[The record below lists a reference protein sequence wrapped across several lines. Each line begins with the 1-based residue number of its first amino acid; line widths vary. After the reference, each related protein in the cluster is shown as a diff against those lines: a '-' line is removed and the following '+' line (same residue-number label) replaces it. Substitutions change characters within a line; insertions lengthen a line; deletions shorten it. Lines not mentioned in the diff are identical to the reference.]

1 MFDLLFVV
9 SAVAVAMIY
18 ALAAFGLIVTFRVTG
33 VFNLAFGYQASLAAF
48 LYWQMTVAWE
58 LSAPLSAALIV
69 CVLSPLMGAAIQL
82 TLFRRTR
89 DMLTAII
96 VTLGLGI
103 GLGGLIQVV
112 WRTSEVRSVP
122 SVFGSGTVDLFGT
135 SVTVN
140 EIGVIVMTVAIGV
153 ALRLLMVNSRLGL
166 RMQAV
171 VDNPELA
178 AVTGI
183 PYGRVNAIAWGLGTA
198 LASLSGILLAPLL
211 NLDVTILSA
220 LVVYAFAVAVF
231 GRLRSMPLAMAGALL
246 LSFAQTW
253 ADRNPDVFEF
263 LSGSARDILPFVLLV
278 VALLAQPSAR
288 RGLRVVG
295 GGLQRVARE
304 RGNESPVPAMVT
316 VVVLALVAVAMGS
329 YWVYIAIGGVVYAM
343 VALSINLLTGA
354 SAQIS
359 LCQVTFMGLGAV
371 TAGKLLE
378 SGVSW
383 FLAALGGVVVAALA
397 GLVVAV
403 CAFRLQGLFLTLLTL
418 AFAYAVM
425 QLVFEN
431 EEIIGP
437 AGVRVGR
444 PEAGAVSFQDD
455 HAYLAL
461 VVVVLLAAMWLVAK
475 GLQGPWGRAL
485 AILTAGDDVAE
496 VAGLGV
502 RGWKVRVFVLSAALA
517 GLAGVLFAGA
527 QDLVSAQSF
536 TPLASLTIL
545 ALAVVGGVTRSFGP
559 IIAGFLVSASSPI
572 LSSLIDNPGNV
583 SLILFGLMTM
593 QVAVMYPAGYAGM
606 IPSGWRRTRTPSSS
620 PPTPPGEPVAEDL
633 VPASAEAAR

>member
-33 VFNLAFGYQASLAAF
+33 VFNLAFGFQASLAAF
-48 LYWQMTVAWE
+48 LYWQMTVGWG
-58 LSAPLSAALIV
+58 LSAPVSAAVIV
-69 CVLSPLMGAAIQL
+69 FVLSPLMGAVIQA
-82 TLFRRTR
+82 TLFRRSR

-103 GLGGLIQVV
+103 GLGGLIQVI

-122 SVFGSGTVDLFGT
+122 SIFGTGSVDLFGT
-135 SVTVN
+135 AVTVN
-140 EIGVIVMTVAIGV
+140 EIGVIVVTVVVGV
-153 ALRLLMVNSRLGL
+153 ALRLLMANSRLGL

-171 VDNPELA
+171 VDSPDLA

-183 PYGRVNAIAWGLGTA
+183 PYGRVNTIAWGLGTA

-231 GRLRSMPLAMAGALL
+231 GRLRSMPLAMGGALL

-253 ADRNPDVFEF
+253 ADRNPDYFQF

-278 VALLAQPSAR
+278 VVLLLQPAAR

-304 RGNESPVPAMVT
+304 RGNESPVPAMIA
-316 VVVLALVAVAMGS
+316 VVVLALVAVALGS
-329 YWVYIAIGGVVYAM
+329 FWVYVAIGGVVYAL

-371 TAGKLLE
+371 TAAQLLE
-378 SGVSW
+378 AEVAW
-383 FLAALGGVVVAALA
+383 PLAALGGMVVAGLA

-403 CAFRLQGLFLTLLTL
+403 CVFRLQGLFLTLLTL

-425 QLVFEN
+425 QLVFLN
-431 EEIIGP
+431 REIIGP

-444 PEAGAVSFQDD
+444 PEIGAVSFVDD

-461 VVVVLLAAMWLVAK
+461 VVVVLLTAMWLVAK
-475 GLQGPWGRAL
+475 CLQGPWGRAL

-502 RGWKVRVFVLSAALA
+502 RGWKVRVFVLSAVIA

-545 ALAVVGGVTRSFGP
+545 ALSVVGGVTRSFGP
-559 IIAGFLVSASSPI
+559 VIAGFLIAASSPI
-572 LSSLIDNPGNV
+572 LSTLFGNPGNI
-583 SLILFGLMTM
+583 SLVLFGFMTV

-606 IPSGWRRTRTPSSS
+606 IPRGWRSRTGRGS
-620 PPTPPGEPVAEDL
+620 PPVSPDGAPPAEL
-633 VPASAEAAR
+633 VPAGAGVTR

>member
-1 MFDLLFVV
+1 MVDVLFVV
-9 SAVAVAMIY
+9 SAVAVGMIY

-48 LYWQMTVAWE
+48 LYWQLTVGWG
-58 LSAPLSAALIV
+58 LSAPLSAALVV
-69 CVLSPLMGAAIQL
+69 CVASPLMGSAIQA
-82 TLFRRTR
+82 TLFRRSR

-103 GLGGLIQVV
+103 GIGGLIQVI

-122 SVFGSGTVDLFGT
+122 SVFGAGTVDLFGT
-135 SVTVN
+135 TVTVN
-140 EIGVIVMTVAIGV
+140 ELGVIVVTVAIGV
-153 ALRLLMVNSRLGL
+153 GLRLLMVTSRLGL

-171 VDNPELA
+171 VDNPDLA

-183 PYGRVNAIAWGLGTA
+183 PYGRVNAIAWSLGTA

-211 NLDVTILSA
+211 NLDVAILSV
-220 LVVYAFAVAVF
+220 LVVYAFAVAVL
-231 GRLRSMPLAMAGALL
+231 GRLQSMPLALGGALL

-253 ADRNPDVFEF
+253 ADRNPDVFAF

-278 VALLAQPSAR
+278 VALLMQPAGR

-304 RGNESPVPAMVT
+304 RGNDSPVPAMVA
-316 VVVLALVAVAMGS
+316 VVVLALLAVTLGS
-329 YWVYIAIGGVVYAM
+329 FWVYVAIGGVVYAL

-359 LCQVTFMGLGAV
+359 LCQVAFMGIGAV

-378 SGVSW
+378 SGASW
-383 FLAALGGVVVAALA
+383 FLAALGGVVVAGLA

-431 EEIIGP
+431 KEIIGP

-444 PEAGAVSFQDD
+444 PEAGPLSFADD
-455 HAYLAL
+455 RAYLAL
-461 VVVVLLAAMWLVAK
+461 VVVVLLAAMWFVARA
-475 GLQGPWGRAL
+475 LRGPWGRAL

-502 RGWKVRVFVLSAALA
+502 RGWKIRVFVLSAALA
-517 GLAGVLFAGA
+517 GLGGVLFAGA

-559 IIAGFLVSASSPI
+559 VIAGFLVAASSPI
-572 LSSLIDNPGNV
+572 LSSVIDNPGNV

-593 QVAVMYPAGYAGM
+593 QVAVMFPAGYAGM
-606 IPSGWRRTRTPSSS
+606 IPSGRRRRGSSES
-620 PPTPPGEPVAEDL
+620 PPPTAPGGPAAGAL
-633 VPASAEAAR
+633 VPTGAEVAR

>member
-48 LYWQMTVAWE
+48 LYWQMTVGWGM
-58 LSAPLSAALIV
+58 SAPLSAAVIV
-69 CVLSPLMGAAIQL
+69 FILSPLMGAAIQA
-82 TLFRRTR
+82 TLFRRSR

-103 GLGGLIQVV
+103 GLGGLIQVI

-122 SVFGSGTVDLFGT
+122 SIFGTGSVDLFGT
-135 SVTVN
+135 AVTIN
-140 EIGVIVMTVAIGV
+140 EIGVIAVTVAVGI
-153 ALRLLMVNSRLGL
+153 ALRLLMANSRLGL

-171 VDNPELA
+171 VDNADLA

-183 PYGRVNAIAWGLGTA
+183 PYGRVNTFAWGLGTA

-211 NLDVTILSA
+211 NLDVVILSA

-231 GRLRSMPLAMAGALL
+231 GRLRSMPLAMGGALL

-278 VALLAQPSAR
+278 VVLLLQPAGR

-304 RGNESPVPAMVT
+304 RGNESPVPAMVA
-316 VVVLALVAVAMGS
+316 VVVLALLAVVLGS
-329 YWVYIAIGGVVYAM
+329 FWVYVAIGGVVYAM

-371 TAGKLLE
+371 TAGQLLE
-378 SGVSW
+378 AELAW
-383 FLAALGGVVVAALA
+383 PLAALGGMVVAGLA

-425 QLVFEN
+425 QLVFLNREV
-431 EEIIGP
+431 IGP

-444 PEAGAVSFQDD
+444 PEFGAVSFADD

-502 RGWKVRVFVLSAALA
+502 RGWKVRVFVLSAVLA

-536 TPLASLTIL
+536 TPLASLTVL

-559 IIAGFLVSASSPI
+559 VIAGFLIAASSPI
-572 LSSLIDNPGNV
+572 LSTLFGNPGNI
-583 SLILFGLMTM
+583 SLVLFGLMTM

-606 IPSGWRRTRTPSSS
+606 IPRGWRRNRSGRGS
-620 PPTPPGEPVAEDL
+620 PPTTADSAPPAEL
-633 VPASAEAAR
+633 VPAGAETTR